1 MSEDIAKDKKVV
13 KKAFAMHDKQ
23 SHEGEKTNLSKLKKG
38 GRMKKEGGCVGRYK
52 EGGSI
57 KMKKDAADIK
67 DIQKIKLSKTKKAAA
82 PSAAM
87 MAEPTPF
94 KKGGNVKKYNMGG
107 MASYDQAM
115 QDPKAKKMMRD
126 ASLARTL
133 KANPISETELSSISN
148 SDAAKGLRNY
158 GRMYKQGMGMKP
170 DTAYEYKKGGK
181 AKKCA
186 EGGSLKSVDAEENPG
201 LAKLPT
207 NVRNKMGYAKKG
219 GEVKKMNV
227 GGRSD
232 IEEVKENLYM
242 RPGENTTYS
251 KVRGIGPAIAA
262 SRLKER
268 GVDVPGL
275 IANRARN
282 SSEDPYKKGGKVKK
296 YADGGIVDNIKAV
309 GKKLYENVMGTP
321 EQNKAAAEQEKRI
334 AEKDPSSYEA
344 KYRKMTGKKR
354 GGKAC

>member
-1 MSEDIAKDKKVV
+1 MDGFKSSPKMQCFKEGGAVKYKSRHSEKSEMSEDIAKDKKVV

-67 DIQKIKLSKTKKAAA
+67 DIQKIKLTKTKKAAA
-82 PSAAM
+82 PSKAAIKPAM
-87 MAEPTPF
+87 SNIAEPAPAMSPDMGMVPPMM
-94 KKGGNVKKYNMGG
+94 KKGGY
-107 MASYDQAM
+107 
-115 QDPKAKKMMRD
+115 
-126 ASLARTL
+126 
-133 KANPISETELSSISN
+133 
-148 SDAAKGLRNY
+148 
-158 GRMYKQGMGMKP
+158 
-170 DTAYEYKKGGK
+170 

-219 GEVKKMNV
+219 GEVKK
-227 GGRSD
+227 
-232 IEEVKENLYM
+232 
-242 RPGENTTYS
+242 
-251 KVRGIGPAIAA
+251 
-262 SRLKER
+262 
-268 GVDVPGL
+268 
-275 IANRARN
+275 
-282 SSEDPYKKGGKVKK
+282 

-321 EQNKAAAEQEKRI
+321 EQNKAAAEQEKAI